1 MNRRV
6 VLVILDSLGIGD
18 MPDADAFDTAG
29 SNTLV
34 NIGTRVAGLTLPN
47 MERLGLGHIH
57 PILGVDPHPQPE
69 GCYGA
74 MNEASNAMDTTVGH
88 WEIMG
93 VQTDQPFPTYPD
105 GFPDEVIEP
114 FERAIGRPVL
124 GNKPE
129 SGTVIIEELGE
140 EHMRSGSP
148 IVYTSADSVFQ
159 IAAHEEVIPVPELYR
174 MCETARDILTDEH
187 AVSRVIARPFVGK
200 PGGFQRTHRR
210 KDFSLSPT
218 GRTVME
224 DLKEEG
230 YEVQCVG
237 KISDIFN
244 DVGVTESYHTK
255 DNMDGIKQTLDL
267 IEEDFEGLIFTNLV
281 DFDSKYGHRNN
292 PLGYAQA
299 LEEWDQYLEEIIS
312 GLNPGDILMITGDHG
327 TDPTTDSTD
336 HSRELVPLL
345 VYGPEVESG
354 VDLGVR
360 VGFYDV
366 GDTILDYFDLD
377 CRTKGTSFLP
387 EIKKT
392 AVAH

>member
-18 MPDADAFDTAG
+18 MPDADAFGTRG

-34 NIGTRVAGLTLPN
+34 NISTRVAGLTLPN

-74 MNEASNAMDTTVGH
+74 MSEASNAMDTTVGH

-93 VQTDQPFPTYPD
+93 VQTDQPFPTYPE

-124 GNKPE
+124 GNKAE

-174 MCETARDILTDEH
+174 MCETARDILKGDH
-187 AVSRVIARPFVGK
+187 AVGRVIARPFVGK

-224 DLKEEG
+224 DLEEND
-230 YEVQCVG
+230 YEVKCVG

-244 DVGVTESYHTK
+244 GVGVTDSYHTK
-255 DNMDGIKQTLDL
+255 DNLDGIKQTIEL

-299 LEEWDQYLEEIIS
+299 LEEWDQHLEEIIS
-312 GLNPGDILMITGDHG
+312 GLNPGDILMMTGDHG

-345 VYGPEVESG
+345 VYGPELQRG

-366 GDTILDYFDLD
+366 GDTILDYFDLE
-377 CRTKGTSFLP
+377 CWSKGTSFLP
-387 EIKKT
+387 DISRQP
-392 AVAH
+392 VAT